1 MNAFT
6 NYEPQIKWKGIDTP
20 IKRGLSDARAA
31 ARKANKPMID
41 LPPLGSIN
49 TDETRQ
55 SDKTDMIRRGGR

>member
-6 NYEPQIKWKGIDTP
+6 NYEPQIKWRGHDTQ

-49 TDETRQ
+49 TDETLQR
-55 SDKTDMIRRGGR
+55 DKSDMIRRGGR